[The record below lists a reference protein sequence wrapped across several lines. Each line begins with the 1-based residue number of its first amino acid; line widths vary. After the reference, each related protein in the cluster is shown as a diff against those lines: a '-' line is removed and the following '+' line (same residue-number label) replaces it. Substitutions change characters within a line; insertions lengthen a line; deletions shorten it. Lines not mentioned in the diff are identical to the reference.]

1 MKITRTLSVTALVVT
16 CGAAMA
22 DPTIDGTVDGSYGA
36 AIAVQDTATGFGDS
50 NLGQIDYANGSELDG
65 MFAYVGGGNLYL
77 TLTGNLESNFNKL
90 DIFIDSASGGQNTL
104 RGDNPNVDFN
114 GLNRMA
120 GLTFDTGFAADYWL
134 STTGGGGPYGYYV
147 NYAELL
153 TSGGGTGG
161 YVGSNNGQSGGALS
175 GGTNPGILAAINNS
189 NVAGVTSASAA
200 GAGSV
205 TTGMEFAISLAAIG
219 SPVGEIRIS
228 AFINGGGHDFVSNQ
242 VLGGAGGAGNL
253 GDPANLNFNNVSGL
267 QYAAVPEP
275 GTFAALGLG
284 AVALLRRRR
293 K

>member
-1 MKITRTLSVTALVVT
+1 MKYTKHILV
-16 CGAAMA
+16 AAILATFGSAYA
-22 DPTIDGTVDGSYGA
+22 DPTIDGTVDVSYGS

-65 MFAYVGGGNLYL
+65 MFAYVAGGNLFL

-90 DIFIDSASGGQNTL
+90 DIFIDSKSGGQNQL

-120 GLTFDTGFAADYWL
+120 GLTFDTSFSADYWI

-153 TSGGGTGG
+153 TGGGGSGG
-161 YVGSNNGQSGGALS
+161 YVGSNNGQSGGALG

-189 NVAGVTSASAA
+189 NVGGVTSGSAA
-200 GAGSV
+200 GAASV
-205 TTGMEFAISLAAIG
+205 MTGMEFAISLSALG
-219 SPVGEIRIS
+219 SPVGDIKIS
-228 AFINGGGHDFVSNQ
+228 AFINGGGHDYVSNQ
-242 VLGGAGGAGNL
+242 VLGGVGGAGNL
-253 GDPANLNFNNVSGL
+253 ADPSFVNMN
-267 QYAAVPEP
+267 QYAGNQYAVVPEP
-275 GTFAALGLG
+275 GTIAALGLG
-284 AVALLRRRR
+284 ALVLLRRRR